1 MNQVEAAEELETFQT
16 EYREVLE
23 ADVVLQEDLM
33 VLEVLETQEDI
44 LQTKE
49 TQEETIMMAYHILEP
64 AVAEVMVV
72 QEAMAHLAAAEVVV
86 VEQQIQFQVHL

>member
-1 MNQVEAAEELETFQT
+1 MNQVEAAEELETFKT

-49 TQEETIMMAYHILEP
+49 IQEETIMMAYHILEP
-64 AVAEVMVV
+64 AVAAVLAV